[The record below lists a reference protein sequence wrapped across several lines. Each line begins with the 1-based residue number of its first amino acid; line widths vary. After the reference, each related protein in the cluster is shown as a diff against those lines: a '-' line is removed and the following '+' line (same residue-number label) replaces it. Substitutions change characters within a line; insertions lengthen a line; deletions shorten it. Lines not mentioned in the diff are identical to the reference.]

1 MPGRADPLALLG
13 LARRAGKVLQGTD
26 AVRRAVRSGEAAL
39 VLLAGDASPVQLEK
53 VRRLLRHHEV
63 PHAVV
68 ADRNRLGAA
77 LGAGPLSAVAVTDP
91 SLADQLRRRLPA
103 TAGGRRSSPDGGT
116 PRNAGS

>member
-68 ADRNRLGAA
+68 ADRNRLG
-77 LGAGPLSAVAVTDP
+77 PP
-91 SLADQLRRRLPA
+91 SGRVPCRRWR
-103 TAGGRRSSPDGGT
+103 
-116 PRNAGS
+116 